1 MGAVPSMQLTA
12 TRLRVDHDEHEPT
25 VTAGDLKIAG
35 LGRGKGSWALT
46 IVTDEPWH
54 HGRGECRLLIE
65 ADRNQRFQG
74 SAVLVRSDRG
84 RWHYFEGA
92 GNLGG
97 VVVFDDLT

>member
-1 MGAVPSMQLTA
+1 VPSMRLTA
-12 TRLRVDHDEHEPT
+12 TRLRVDHDGHEPNVRT
-25 VTAGDLKIAG
+25 GDLEIA
-35 LGRGKGSWALT
+35 RDDRASWALT

-65 ADRNQRFQG
+65 VDGKHRFQG
-74 SAVLVRSDRG
+74 SAVLIRSDGG

-97 VVVFDDLT
+97 VVVYDDVT

>member
-1 MGAVPSMQLTA
+1 MDGVPSMQLAA
-12 TRLRVDHDEHEPT
+12 TRLRVDHDEQEPQ
-25 VTAGDLKIAG
+25 VTAGDLKIVG
-35 LGRGKGSWALT
+35 LGRGTGSWTLT

-54 HGRGECRLLIE
+54 HARRECRLLIE
-65 ADRNQRFQG
+65 VDPNQRFQG

-97 VVVFDDLT
+97 VMVFNDVT